1 MVDKIIRIGTRS
13 SELALWQANLVQKQ
27 LEAIQV
33 KSEIVKIDSTGDFIL
48 NKPLYEL
55 GVVGVFTRNLDAAL
69 LNGTIDIAVH
79 SLKDVPT
86 VLPQGIVQAAVLK
99 RANHNDI
106 LVFKDNCEFL
116 SLENATIATGSLRR
130 KAQWL
135 NKFPSHTI
143 VDLRGNVNTR
153 LKKLEDN
160 NWNGAIFAAA
170 GLSRIKKLP
179 ENHVKLSWMLPAPA
193 QGVIMIA
200 TLAENT
206 FALEA
211 CHQLN
216 DKETEICAGIERAF
230 LNTLEGGCT
239 APIGA
244 LALIKEDENKVQEI
258 NFKGVLFSLDGK
270 KKVEVNRLSK
280 LDECQDLGKWC
291 ANEVLKNGGR
301 RLLLDEGL
309 KESFDYH
316 IYSTKELSKPQQDL
330 FLPNIKVTY
339 SDFIRVKHNRL
350 KPEIAKKTFQHV
362 VFTSQNAV
370 EAVLQNFAAADL
382 NFTKIYCVGRRT
394 KKLIEDRIGTVFHIE
409 QSALKLAEYLLTQ
422 VKNEETVT
430 FFCGDL
436 RRDELPEILEKN
448 NIELNEIEVYST
460 QDSATTLTE
469 TYDGLLFFSPSAIHN
484 YLAAN
489 KASDI
494 LVFCIGETTA
504 AEAKNHFKDVKSAK
518 LPTVN
523 HVIDLVNETFK

>member
-1 MVDKIIRIGTRS
+1 MKNKVIKIGTRS

-33 KSEIVKIDSTGDFIL
+33 KSEIVKIDSTGDFVL
-48 NKPLYEL
+48 NKPLYEF

-79 SLKDVPT
+79 SMKDVPT
-86 VLPQGIVQAAVLK
+86 VLPKGIVQAAVLK

-106 LVFKDNCEFL
+106 LVFKDNCEFI
-116 SLENATIATGSLRR
+116 SQENAIIATGSLRR

-135 NKFPSHTI
+135 NKYPSHTL

-170 GLSRIKKLP
+170 GLQRIKKLP
-179 ENHVKLSWMLPAPA
+179 ENYIKLSWMIPAPA

-200 TLAENT
+200 ALETNTL
-206 FALEA
+206 ALEA

-216 DKETEICAGIERAF
+216 DNETEICAKIEREF

-270 KKVEVNRLSK
+270 KKVEINRIVKIDDCL
-280 LDECQDLGKWC
+280 DLGKWC
-291 ANEVLKNGGR
+291 GKEVLKNGGQ
-301 RLLLDEGL
+301 RLLLAEGL
-309 KESFDYH
+309 IESFEYH
-316 IYSTKELSKPQQDL
+316 IYSTKELSKSQQDL
-330 FLPNIKVTY
+330 FSDNIKVTY
-339 SDFIRVKHNRL
+339 SDFIRIKHNRL
-350 KPEIAKKTFQHV
+350 KPKVFKKTYQHV

-370 EAVLQNFAAADL
+370 EGILQNFSAADL
-382 NFTKIYCVGRRT
+382 RFTNIYCVGRRT
-394 KKLIEDRIGTVFHIE
+394 KKLIETKIGKVKHIE
-409 QSALKLAEYLLTQ
+409 QSASKLAEYLVTQ
-422 VKNEETVT
+422 VGKDEEVT

-448 NIELNEIEVYST
+448 NIKLTEIEVYST

-469 TYDGLLFFSPSAIHN
+469 MYDGLLFFSPSAIQN
-484 YLAAN
+484 YLASN
-489 KASDI
+489 KMSDI
-494 LVFCIGETTA
+494 MVFCIGETTA
-504 AEAKNHFKDVKSAK
+504 AEAKKYFTNVKSAK

-523 HVIDLVNETFK
+523 HVIDLVNESFK